1 MASYILEETPALV
14 ITYGILLLCAL
25 VASISIPFIYKEMN
39 EKLNGEDF
47 WYSARNSQGWI
58 SLGLSFFASSM
69 GAWVLFAAPEV
80 GAIQSWW
87 GVLGYACASSFPFL
101 LISILGPM
109 VRSRFDQGFCVT
121 DWVGQR
127 FGRTMQILVALVSL
141 FYMWVYL
148 VAELTSMGNLV
159 RDFAGL
165 DPLNALLP
173 VSLVTMLYTMAG
185 GLPASIWTDRLQG
198 VIMAIAI
205 IVTIIACVT
214 GLEIKESA
222 WKKASVWSDKGFESF
237 ITLILAI
244 LGAELFNMG
253 NWQRVYAA
261 KDTTNLRKGLVFGAA
276 MIFPTMMLFGLVG
289 ILAEA
294 QDQSRAQP
302 SLVIKA
308 LAFFDLLGGQ
318 PTWVAYLAFALGIS
332 MVASSVDSLQ
342 TGLLSVISQEITKL
356 QWSPLALTC
365 LGQVFVLMVNIPA
378 IIFAYEATK
387 DVMLGLDVINLFLV
401 ADLLTLSIAVPV
413 FLGLGS
419 LATQNGALA
428 GCFAGFIT
436 IMGFGWF
443 EFGTFM
449 AGLEMFTLM
458 AFGNVEPLEY
468 GLGASRTCII
478 FFVLPIIT
486 ACVTITV
493 SWCERVLE
501 YLGAFTNLGAKNET
515 QETLA
520 PKNETQETLVPTQKQ
535 AAI

>member
-1 MASYILEETPALV
+1 MSAYMLEEGAAV
-14 ITYGILLLCAL
+14 GITYGILAMCAI
-25 VASISIPFIYKEMN
+25 VASIAIPFVYKEMRR
-39 EKLNGEDF
+39 KSKGEEF
-47 WYSARNSQGWI
+47 WFSARNSQGWI

-80 GAIQSWW
+80 GCLSSWW
-87 GVLGYACASSFPFL
+87 GVLGYAVASSLPFL
-101 LISILGPM
+101 VLCILGPM
-109 VRSRFDQGFCVT
+109 VRSRFEDGFCVT

-127 FGRTMQILVALVSL
+127 FGRPMQILVALVSL

-159 RDFAGL
+159 RDFAGV
-165 DPLNALLP
+165 DPLHALLP

-185 GLPASIWTDRLQG
+185 GLSASIWTDRLQG
-198 VIMAIAI
+198 VIMVIAI
-205 IVTIIACVT
+205 VVTVITCCT
-214 GLEIKESA
+214 GLEIEESA
-222 WKKASVWSDKGFESF
+222 WRKASVWSDKGFESF
-237 ITLILAI
+237 VTLILAI

-261 KDTTNLRKGLVFGAA
+261 KDAKDLVKGLVLGAA

-294 QDQSRAQP
+294 QDLSREKP

-308 LAFFDLLGGQ
+308 LAFFDLLRAQ
-318 PTWVAYLAFALGIS
+318 SAWIAHVAFALGIC

-342 TGLLSVISQEITKL
+342 TGLLAVISQEVTRL
-356 QWSPLALTC
+356 QWSPMKVTL
-365 LGQVFVLMVNIPA
+365 LGQVFVAMVNIPA
-378 IIFAYEATK
+378 IVFAHEATK

-401 ADLLTLSIAVPV
+401 ADLLTLSIMVPV
-413 FLGLGS
+413 FIGLGS
-419 LATQNGALA
+419 LGTQNGALA
-428 GCFAGFIT
+428 GCVAGFIT
-436 IMGFGWF
+436 IMAFGWF
-443 EFGTFM
+443 EFGTFK

-458 AFGNVEPLEY
+458 AFGNIKPLEY

-486 ACVTITV
+486 GSVTIAI

-501 YLGAFTNLGAKNET
+501 YLGTSTTLGVKSET
-515 QETLA
+515 HGQLKADECA
-520 PKNETQETLVPTQKQ
+520 PFE
-535 AAI
+535 AI